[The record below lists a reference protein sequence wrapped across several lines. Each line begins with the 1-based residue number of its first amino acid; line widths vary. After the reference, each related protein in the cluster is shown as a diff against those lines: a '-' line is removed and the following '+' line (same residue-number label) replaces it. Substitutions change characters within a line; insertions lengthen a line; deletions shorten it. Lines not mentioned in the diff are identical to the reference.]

1 MAGETKEK
9 ILRAAMEL
17 FASKGF
23 EAVGIREIAKKA
35 GVNSSLISYYFG
47 GKANLYRE
55 VLFLQYHELR
65 DFVSR
70 ASSVDEEE
78 FLKGFVRM
86 HVRVLRRRGKLAAL
100 LMHRELVIASGFG
113 EELRERFLKEI
124 GSRIME
130 VLKRAMD
137 RGILKVMDPEIAL
150 GFLIH
155 TDALF
160 AVRFPHLEEE
170 EAVRLAYQL
179 FMEGMD
185 VR

>member
-1 MAGETKEK
+1 MAGDTKEK

-17 FASKGF
+17 FATKGF
-23 EAVGIREIAKKA
+23 EAVGIREIARKA

-65 DFVSR
+65 DFVVRAPSR
-70 ASSVDEEE
+70 DEME

-86 HVRVLRRRGKLAAL
+86 HVKVMRRRGKLAAL
-100 LMHRELVIASGFG
+100 LMHREMVMASDFG

-124 GSRIME
+124 GSKITQ
-130 VLKRAMD
+130 VLERAMD
-137 RGILKVMDPEIAL
+137 RGLLKPLDPEIAL

-160 AVRFPHLEEE
+160 AVRFPHMEEE
-170 EAVRLAYQL
+170 EASRMALEL
-179 FMEGMD
+179 FMEGMGA
-185 VR
+185 R